1 MDVPAG
7 EKSVM
12 AQMVE
17 VYEREGLSVLAVQDV
32 PRADTRQYGIVSAT
46 EYQPGLERVNA
57 IVEKPDPD
65 SAPSTLAVVGRYVL
79 TNRIFE
85 CIENLEKGAGGEIQL
100 TDGIAALMQ
109 RESVLAYRYKGQRFD
124 CGSKLGY
131 LKATVEMGL
140 RHPET
145 GEGMTRY
152 LQERQ

>member
-1 MDVPAG
+1 
-7 EKSVM
+7 
-12 AQMVE
+12 
-17 VYEREGLSVLAVQDV
+17 
-32 PRADTRQYGIVSAT
+32 
-46 EYQPGLERVNA
+46 
-57 IVEKPDPD
+57 
-65 SAPSTLAVVGRYVL
+65 VVGRYVL

-85 CIENLEKGAGGEIQL
+85 CIENLDKGAGGEIQL

-145 GEGMTRY
+145 GEAMAAY
-152 LQERQ
+152 LKARQ